1 MIYYQEVKVKIMT
14 TQDPKKAPQD
24 SKKSPYLT
32 DSAREVKNEMDVA
45 YVEFREPREELDDDS
60 IVKKGN
66 KIVRKEA
73 DMDEKVDFRIAL
85 ADSRSTLVAD
95 DNLTSRQKTI
105 RERFIGKLEPAVV
118 ETEAGVTD
126 RGQAAA

>member
-1 MIYYQEVKVKIMT
+1 MT
-14 TQDPKKAPQD
+14 TQDPNQK
-24 SKKSPYLT
+24 SGENKKSPYLT
-32 DSAREVKNEMDVA
+32 DSAREVKDEMDVA
-45 YVEFREPREELDDDS
+45 YVEFREPREELDDES

-73 DMDEKVDFRIAL
+73 DLNEKVDFRIAL

-105 RERFIGKLEPAVV
+105 RERFIGKLEPAVI
-118 ETEAGVTD
+118 ETEMGLDTN
-126 RGQAAA
+126 RGSAAA